1 LRCPS
6 PLEEIPPDFRTV
18 DLSECI
24 YTHMSKIRCYSLLLP
39 SQERGCCAEQSQLEQ
54 QQQLRAAQE
63 GVERTVVTQQ
73 RARTLLGAARKLAS
87 TFRGKAAA
95 SLKPRGRMGVSS
107 SPKFSEENPA
117 DRAGHAAVYDEAMQM
132 TSQSGSR
139 AQSNSFQDVST
150 ATLWRTQFSGMSCR
164 RKRVSK

>member
-1 LRCPS
+1 M
-6 PLEEIPPDFRTV
+6 PPDFRTG

-24 YTHMSKIRCYSLLLP
+24 CTHMSKTRCHSLLLS

-54 QQQLRAAQE
+54 QQHQQQPRAAQE
-63 GVERTVVTQQ
+63 EIVEETVVTQE
-73 RARTLLGAARKLAS
+73 RTRTLLGAARKLAS

-107 SPKFSEENPA
+107 SPKFCEENPA
-117 DRAGHAAVYDEAMQM
+117 GRAGNAAVRDESMQM

-139 AQSNSFQDVST
+139 AQSNNSQDVST